1 MYTWIDTAYAVHSD
15 MRSYTGGAI
24 SMGHGVFHE
33 KASAQ
38 RLNTK
43 ISTEAGI
50 VGVREYLLYNLWLIM
65 FFMGRYME

>member
-1 MYTWIDTAYAVHSD
+1 MCIDADYVVHIY
-15 MRSYTGGAI
+15 MIIHTGGDI
-24 SMGHGVFHE
+24 SRVHGVFHE